1 MAEKTWELSG
11 EYMESCNCDY
21 LCPCIYTNPQGE
33 VTHDHCTAA
42 LIFRIDQGQHGAT
55 DLSGLCFALLIRFAV
70 ACRGEVMRR
79 AGPLL
84 YPFFFLMIAYA
95 LAVGNAG
102 TGFRYRTHR
111 VTLALGVTVLL
122 RQGFLER
129 RTNESPMPSA
139 ARVPAG
145 VSLTG
150 QFT

>member
-1 MAEKTWELSG
+1 MLGVAGSL
-11 EYMESCNCDY
+11 
-21 LCPCIYTNPQGE
+21 
-33 VTHDHCTAA
+33 VA
-42 LIFRIDQGQHGAT
+42 LT
-55 DLSGLCFALLIRFAV
+55 CFALLIRFAF

-102 TGFRYRTHR
+102 TGFRYRTHL
-111 VTLALGVTVLL
+111 VTLALGAMVLL

-129 RTNESPMPSA
+129 RTNESTMQSA